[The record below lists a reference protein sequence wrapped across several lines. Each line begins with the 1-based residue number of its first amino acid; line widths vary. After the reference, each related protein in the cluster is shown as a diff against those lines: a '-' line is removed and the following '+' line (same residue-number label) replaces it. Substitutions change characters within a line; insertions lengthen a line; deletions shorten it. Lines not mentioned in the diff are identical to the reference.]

1 MLKKV
6 MLTSDSTLNGGQ
18 IAALNSTLNS
28 LYNRLDRV
36 FKQDK
41 VEKEPSSEDIGV
53 PVGAVYDY
61 KGKRFENKYFF
72 SFRLDTT
79 SLAAGYGHIIIRDLP
94 EVIDIYAF
102 TTNTFGSELK
112 GYFTVSSRNANT
124 IEIVYVPYQEQT
136 GSFEVTIT
144 GEKRNNGKQSTDTY
158 NRNGKH

>member
-1 MLKKV
+1 
-6 MLTSDSTLNGGQ
+6 MLTPDSTLKENQ
-18 IAALNSTLNS
+18 ISALNSTLTS

-36 FKQDK
+36 FKQDR
-41 VEKEPSSEDIGV
+41 VEKEPTSKDVGV

-61 KGKRFENKYFF
+61 KGKKFENRYFF
-72 SFRLDTT
+72 SFKLDTT
-79 SLAAGYGHIIIRDLP
+79 SLLAGYGHIIIKDLP

-112 GYFTVSSRNANT
+112 GYFTISSRNANT

-144 GEKRNNGKQSTDTY
+144 GEKKNNGK
-158 NRNGKH
+158 

>member
-6 MLTSDSTLNGGQ
+6 MLTSDSTLNESQ
-18 IAALNSTLNS
+18 ISALNSTLNT

-41 VEKEPSSEDIGV
+41 VEKEPPSEDIGV

-61 KGKRFENKYFF
+61 KGKRFENRYFF
-72 SFRLDTT
+72 SFKLDTT
-79 SLAAGYGHIIIRDLP
+79 SLLAGYGHIVIKDLP

-102 TTNTFGSELK
+102 TTNTLGNELK

-124 IEIVYVPYQEQT
+124 IEIVYVPYQNQV

-144 GEKRNNGKQSTDTY
+144 GEKRNG
-158 NRNGKH
+158 